1 MLDFITNREFDSNK
15 DKALR
20 KNIIEKYGHLDKH
33 QYNFSKRLNLKLVER
48 DLNNNEFAKLTK
60 LTPVTIWNYVNGK
73 RMPRGNELEIMAKM
87 LYVSTDYLL
96 GNTDCI
102 TFSAQEINKIIGLSE
117 NAMKI
122 LAMLNHNVEEIQDLM
137 DPMQVSNIHKNKLDI
152 FSSFIADLPNFSMFL
167 TQIENYVRTKQEIN
181 DISNNKE
188 NILNY
193 DTEKE
198 DLEIRLIGIE
208 GRIQKSILESLNK
221 TIEKGGKNNVKK

>member
-1 MLDFITNREFDSNK
+1 MVNSKHRKFDK
-15 DKALR
+15 WDDEDLKQKIIDKLGYFSQ
-20 KNIIEKYGHLDKH
+20 EH
-33 QYNFSKRLNLKLVER
+33 YNFAKRLNLLLVQA
-48 DLNNNEFAKLTK
+48 NYTNAQFASLTG
-60 LTPVTIWNYVNGK
+60 LSEPTISMYVNGRIPK
-73 RMPRGNELEIMAKM
+73 AKELQIIANK
-87 LYVSTDYLL
+87 LCVSTDYLL

-122 LAMLNHNVEEIQDLM
+122 LAMLYHNKEEIQDLM
-137 DPMQVSNIHKNKLDI
+137 DPMQVSNVNKNKLDI

-181 DISNNKE
+181 NISNNKE
-188 NILNY
+188 ESILNY
-193 DTEKE
+193 DSKKE

-208 GRIQKSILESLNK
+208 GRIQKSILESLSK